1 MRKAFSLITAIF
13 VIVLMSTVAALVFN
27 LSGKT
32 IKETSTQYR
41 KEQTALLAKSYT
53 EYAILAIQGY
63 DMPTNGCLKTISAKV
78 NYTDIDGAVA
88 TGSGGAD
95 AGAGYY
101 ITIRMRYTG
110 LPAGI
115 ACPYSSSYSPLLER
129 QPANQDT
136 TIDIPSVLIDVNV
149 RYRNPDDPR
158 SYSTATRDQVPWIN
172 YNRRTLQRL

>member
-63 DMPTNGCLKTISAKV
+63 DMPANGCLRLITAIV

-88 TGSGGAD
+88 VGSGGAN
-95 AGAGYY
+95 AGAGYLV
-101 ITIRMRYTG
+101 TIRMRYTG

-115 ACPYSSSYSPLLER
+115 VCPNNARLESNA
-129 QPANQDT
+129 ANQDT

-158 SYSTATRDQVPWIN
+158 SYSTATRGQVPWIN